1 MITHIMLEATIL
13 HISIQYRHSFKINSI
28 HHACQQHVCLQKKQS
43 SDDEHDDEAKDSSQ
57 TMTMTAKACL
67 QSMSRCNN
75 CHKEPS
81 DKNSTNSSKSQTMG
95 IGIAIPTNATTNNK
109 IVFDANEKQEFHDDN
124 HLDNPDNNANDLLTV
139 MMTMMMSHAIEEV
152 KSSMA
157 HDKAVVQLAME

>member
-1 MITHIMLEATIL
+1 
-13 HISIQYRHSFKINSI
+13 
-28 HHACQQHVCLQKKQS
+28 
-43 SDDEHDDEAKDSSQ
+43 
-57 TMTMTAKACL
+57 
-67 QSMSRCNN
+67 
-75 CHKEPS
+75 
-81 DKNSTNSSKSQTMG
+81 MG

-157 HDKAVVQLAME
+157 HDKAVVQLAMEWQAQQNDKHNRNSILEPRVRHLHMYVCVYVC